1 MKKNNNQFAD
11 DDGRTV
17 ADMSGIEKTPL
28 IIPKPFGQ
36 PKEKTDEKAEA
47 KPENQLNLSKEER
60 RSFIFGTVSA
70 AIVVGLIFAAV
81 FAVVILAIIFFG
93 K

>member
-1 MKKNNNQFAD
+1 MKNNKQYSD

-17 ADMSGIEKTPL
+17 ADMSGISKTPL
-28 IIPKPFGQ
+28 LIPNLSGKS
-36 PKEKTDEKAEA
+36 EKKKSE
-47 KPENQLNLSKEER
+47 KPENQVSLSKDER

-70 AIVVGLIFAAV
+70 AIVIGLIFAAV
-81 FAVVILAIIFFG
+81 FAAVIFAIIFFG

>member
-1 MKKNNNQFAD
+1 MKKNKQFAD

-28 IIPKPFGQ
+28 IIPNIAG
-36 PKEKTDEKAEA
+36 KTDKKKSEEREK
-47 KPENQLNLSKEER
+47 KPENQVSLSKSER
-60 RSFIFGTVSA
+60 RSFILGTVSA
-70 AIVVGLIFAAV
+70 ALLIGLIFAAV
-81 FAVVILAIIFFG
+81 FAAVILAIIFFG